1 MDTEVVTEIQKL
13 HKLIDERM
21 GDMLVVLRQMN
32 AQLNNMNK

>member
-1 MDTEVVTEIQKL
+1 MDTEVVAEIQKL